1 VTSTEDPLAV
11 KRSLDTFNALV
22 ITNLQI
28 AWLIFGNTFH
38 YSTDGYAC
46 KSLSP
51 ETKQLWILMQIILA
65 YGYIIFAS

>member
-1 VTSTEDPLAV
+1 VTSTEDPVAV
-11 KRSLDTFNALV
+11 KRSLDMFSALV
-22 ITNLQI
+22 ITNLQV

-38 YSTDGYAC
+38 YSNDGYAC
-46 KSLSP
+46 KYLSY